1 MSLLDEVEAVLL
13 EAERS
18 LHYRELTVLILQRGR
33 WTTQG
38 LTPDATVNAR
48 LSVDIK
54 NRGSDSRFMRTG
66 KGEFALRQWELRELG
81 RSDTA
86 SPAPTPTSATENAS
100 VVSPA
105 LARDRDTLSFT
116 DAAER
121 VLEEFAQR
129 RPMHYR
135 TITSKALELG
145 LIHTQGQ
152 TPEATMGAQIGVEI
166 DRLQRRGE
174 SPRFVKHGRGLVGLF
189 RWESHG
195 LTQRI
200 EQHNG
205 EMRRKLH
212 ERLRDLSP
220 TAFERLVG
228 DLLGAIGFVEV
239 SVTGRSGDGGIDVR
253 GTLVVGDVIRTRMAV
268 QAKRWKHNVQAPVV
282 QQVRGSLGTHEQG
295 LIITT
300 SDFSTGARDEA
311 ARPNAVPVG
320 LMNGEQLVALL
331 VEHGIGVRREPHVLI
346 EIDEFEPSA

>member
-1 MSLLDEVEAVLL
+1 MSLLDEIEGVLL
-13 EAERS
+13 EADRP
-18 LHYRELTVLILQRGR
+18 LHYRELTECILQRGR
-33 WTTQG
+33 WATQG

-54 NRGSDSRFMRTG
+54 KHGSSSRFLRTG
-66 KGEFALRQWELRELG
+66 KGMFGLRLWELRELE
-81 RSDTA
+81 RLDNVSIV
-86 SPAPTPTSATENAS
+86 PPSAEENS
-100 VVSPA
+100 GVVSPA
-105 LARDRDTLSFT
+105 LAGVGDTLSFT

-121 VLEEFAQR
+121 VLEEFAQG

-135 TITSKALELG
+135 AITAKALELG
-145 LIHTQGQ
+145 LVKTQGQ

-174 SPRFVKHGRGLVGLF
+174 SPRFVKQGRGFVGLF

-195 LTQRI
+195 LTARI
-200 EQHNG
+200 EQHNR

-212 ERLRDLSP
+212 ERMRDLSP
-220 TAFERLVG
+220 AAFERLVG

-268 QAKRWKHNVQAPVV
+268 QAKRWRHNVQAPVV

-320 LMNGEQLVALL
+320 LMNGEQLVTLL

-346 EIDEFEPSA
+346 ELDEFDPSA

>member
-13 EAERS
+13 EADRP
-18 LHYRELTVLILQRGR
+18 LHYRDLTELVLRRGR
-33 WTTQG
+33 WMTQG
-38 LTPDATVNAR
+38 LTPGATVNAR

-54 NRGSDSRFMRTG
+54 NCGSDSRFVRTG
-66 KGEFALRQWELRELG
+66 KGVFALRRWELRELG
-81 RSDTA
+81 RSNHASMAPTTAEEESSVA
-86 SPAPTPTSATENAS
+86 SPDL
-100 VVSPA
+100 VG
-105 LARDRDTLSFT
+105 DRDTLSFT

-135 TITSKALELG
+135 TITAKAIELG
-145 LIHTQGQ
+145 LIQTQGQ

-166 DRLQRRGE
+166 DRFQRRGE

-212 ERLRDLSP
+212 ERLRDLRP

-239 SVTGRSGDGGIDVR
+239 SVTGRSGDGGIDAR
-253 GTLVVGDVIRTRMAV
+253 GTLVVGDVIRTRMA
-268 QAKRWKHNVQAPVV
+268 VQAPVV